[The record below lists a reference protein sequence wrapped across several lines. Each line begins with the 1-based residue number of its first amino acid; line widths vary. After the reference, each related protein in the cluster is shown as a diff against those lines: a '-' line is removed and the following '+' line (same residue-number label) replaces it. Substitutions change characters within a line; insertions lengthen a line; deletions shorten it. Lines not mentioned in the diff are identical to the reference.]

1 MLTILSVQNLRGPSF
16 QHRGIRSA
24 RYQDGGDFIL
34 WVAQPSNPAIFVH
47 KINTN
52 TKMETLHVVA
62 FKSVIRRGFP
72 HTLPRHVR

>member
-1 MLTILSVQNLRGPSF
+1 M
-16 QHRGIRSA
+16 
-24 RYQDGGDFIL
+24 